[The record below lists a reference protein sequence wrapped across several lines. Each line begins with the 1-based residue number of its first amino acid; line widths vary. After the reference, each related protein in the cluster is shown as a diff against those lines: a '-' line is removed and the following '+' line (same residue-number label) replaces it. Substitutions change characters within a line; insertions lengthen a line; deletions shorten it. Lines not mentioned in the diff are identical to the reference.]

1 MHNGTLCSHIHSTPR
16 RHLVSFVNPNALSLY
31 YEPPI
36 TFSRPCAFF
45 QVLVHLNNLLLLLE
59 KSGISVPRSSE
70 LPEYLPVSMHWTIGL
85 ASVAPLI
92 SILSGKSWQQCAW
105 WGVSDFISI
114 VVWIVLREIREGEN
128 NIKELEELKYD
139 ARGA

>member
-1 MHNGTLCSHIHSTPR
+1 M
-16 RHLVSFVNPNALSLY
+16 
-31 YEPPI
+31 
-36 TFSRPCAFF
+36 
-45 QVLVHLNNLLLLLE
+45 HLNNLLLLLE